1 MLKLSE
7 YPFHTLRNTSGE
19 DGESNNILVRAGY
32 IRQELA
38 GAYNYLP
45 LGFKVIEKIKKT
57 IREHLEKIGS
67 LEIQMTALGSRD
79 HWEKTGRDQM
89 EILFKVPFSDG
100 KYNFLNPTH
109 EEIVTP
115 LIKEFIK
122 SYKDLPLS
130 VFQIQSKFRNEK
142 RAKSGIL
149 RGREFLMKDM
159 YSFHTSLEDLEKYYQ
174 KAIQAYHDIFKDLG
188 IGNDTYLTY
197 ASGGTFSKYSHEFQT
212 LTPIGED
219 TIHVDKE
226 KKIALNKEIINDS
239 DVKSEFSNYSFIE
252 ENASEIGNI
261 FQLGTKFS
269 DPFEMKFID
278 NNGVSQQIYMGCY
291 GIGVSRCMGI
301 VAEKL
306 QDEKGLVRPKNIAP
320 YDVYVIAIGDEKI
333 NQEAEKLISILENKG
348 LSVIYDDRSI
358 SPGIKFKDSDL
369 LGIPSKII
377 VSEKSIAAGGYEY
390 EERSTGDKK
399 IITDENFDI
408 LLKTI

>member
-1 MLKLSE
+1 MLKLSK
-7 YPFHTLRNTSGE
+7 YPFHTLRNTNWE
-19 DGESNNILVRAGY
+19 DWESNNILVRAWY

-38 GAYNYLP
+38 WVYNYLP
-45 LGFKVIEKIKKT
+45 LGFRVIEKIKKI
-57 IREHLEKIGS
+57 IREHLEKVWS

-79 HWEKTGRDQM
+79 HWEKTGRDEM

-149 RGREFLMKDM
+149 RWREFLMKDM

-188 IGNDTYLTY
+188 IGDDTYLTY
-197 ASGGTFSKYSHEFQT
+197 ASWWTFSKYSHEFQT

-226 KKIALNKEIINDS
+226 KKIALNKEIVNDS

-269 DPFEMKFID
+269 NPFEMKFID
-278 NNGVSQQIYMGCY
+278 NNWVSQQIYMWCY
-291 GIGVSRCMGI
+291 GIWVSRCMWI

-306 QDEKGLVRPKNIAP
+306 KDEKGLVRPKNIAP
-320 YDVYVIAIGDEKI
+320 YDVYVIAIGDEKN
-333 NQEAEKLISILENKG
+333 NQETEKIISILENKG

-358 SPGIKFKDSDL
+358 SPWIKFKDSDL
-369 LGIPSKII
+369 LGIPSKVI
-377 VSEKSIAAGGYEY
+377 VSEKSIAAWWYEY
-390 EERSTGDKK
+390 EERSTWNKK